1 MTAAIY
7 GVLAVLI
14 TALFLGCGKG
24 PDPTANFCEAV
35 VELKEIDHLSFDV
48 FPSDD
53 LAVRG
58 ALAQTA
64 AQTAR
69 VAREAPIEIRG
80 DAEVVAAFVSAL
92 THAFNDTEFSEP
104 IERSAAIG
112 AAQQQF
118 EMQLAESVENLSAFV
133 ARTCSPAP
141 NE

>member
-48 FPSDD
+48 SPSDD

-80 DAEVVAAFVSAL
+80 DAEVVAAFMSAL

-118 EMQLAESVENLSAFV
+118 EVQLAESIENLVAFV

>member
-14 TALFLGCGKG
+14 TALFLGCGEA

-35 VELKEIDHLSFDV
+35 VEEREIDRLSLDV
-48 FPSDD
+48 STSDD
-53 LAVRG
+53 PAVRG

-104 IERSAAIG
+104 LERSAAIS

-118 EMQLAESVENLSAFV
+118 EGQLAESVENLSAFV

>member
-35 VELKEIDHLSFDV
+35 VEEREIDLLSLDV
-48 FPSDD
+48 SPSDD
-53 LAVRG
+53 PAVRG

-69 VAREAPIEIRG
+69 VAREAPIEIRR

-92 THAFNDTEFSEP
+92 AHAFNDTEFSEP
-104 IERSAAIG
+104 LERSAAIS

-118 EMQLAESVENLSAFV
+118 EGQLTESVENLSAFV

-141 NE
+141 DE

>member
-7 GVLAVLI
+7 GALAVL
-14 TALFLGCGKG
+14 TSALFLGCGKS

-35 VELKEIDHLSFDV
+35 VELKEIDRLSFDV
-48 FPSDD
+48 SPSDD
-53 LAVRG
+53 PAVRG

-69 VAREAPIEIRG
+69 VAREAPIEIRD
-80 DAEVVAAFVSAL
+80 DAEVVAAFVAAL

-141 NE
+141 DE

>member
-48 FPSDD
+48 SPSDD

-69 VAREAPIEIRG
+69 VAREAPIEIRN
-80 DAEVVAAFVSAL
+80 DAEVVAAFMSAL

-118 EMQLAESVENLSAFV
+118 EVQLAESVENLSAFV

>member
-48 FPSDD
+48 SPSDD

-80 DAEVVAAFVSAL
+80 DAEVVAAFMSAL

-118 EMQLAESVENLSAFV
+118 EVQLAESVENLSAFV

>member
-1 MTAAIY
+1 VTAAIY

-80 DAEVVAAFVSAL
+80 DAEVVAAFMSAL

-118 EMQLAESVENLSAFV
+118 EVQLAESVENLSAFV

>member
-48 FPSDD
+48 SPSDD

-118 EMQLAESVENLSAFV
+118 EVQLAESVENLSAFV

>member
-1 MTAAIY
+1 VTAAIY

-48 FPSDD
+48 SPSDD

-69 VAREAPIEIRG
+69 VAREAPIEIRN
-80 DAEVVAAFVSAL
+80 DAEVVAAFMSAL

-118 EMQLAESVENLSAFV
+118 EVQLAESVENLSAFV